1 MKRWLV
7 IVPVLA
13 TGLVLWLW
21 LSAPPRQSAVL
32 PDGSV
37 LTLREVSYGKKHR
50 HAFGPLWQRLYALVP
65 KKIRGSRSYNVGIF
79 TNSEPFVAF
88 WFTRDNTPSVPPS
101 VSFRYYLEDAQGYAA
116 GSETHTWVTTVRW
129 PLTAM
134 GKGFSTWPRRE
145 EYLCLGVYRMSTN
158 GILERIAGFAIK
170 NPAPRI
176 YPTWNAPVP
185 PVSNSVAGYEFTL
198 TRLLVG
204 ATASGPQ
211 DEPMPSANPY
221 ESRVLAYF
229 RASRNFRESRS
240 WAPGGMTLSDATGNR
255 TEVGGW
261 GLWSREGEYRMKFR
275 SSLWPGEPWEL
286 RVEFSRAANYSSNE
300 LVRFPPIAVPA
311 ELLKGKT
318 TNIFAVNVST
328 NWQDVPLT
336 ITAFQ
341 GLTRTFSEPALRV
354 RCGTLP
360 ADHRLTLVKIEDDKA
375 RNVSAGGSGSDNSEY
390 GYALKLATNSTTL
403 HLTLA
408 IHKSLFAEFV
418 AQPTLVT
425 PATTNAVSR

>member
-1 MKRWLV
+1 MDTSEQNSTLKRWLV

-13 TGLVLWLW
+13 VGLVLWLW
-21 LSAPPRQSAVL
+21 LSAPPRQSVVL

-37 LTLREVSYGKKHR
+37 LTLREVSYGTKHR
-50 HAFGPLWQRLYALVP
+50 RAFGPLWQRLYALIP
-65 KKIRGSRSYNVGIF
+65 KRVRRTRSYTIGTF

-88 WFTRDNTPSVPPS
+88 WFTRDNTPSVPPF

-116 GSETHTWVTTVRW
+116 GSESHSWNTTVRW
-129 PLTAM
+129 PITAM
-134 GKGFSTWPRRE
+134 GKGFSIWPRRDGE
-145 EYLCLGVYRMSTN
+145 LRLGVYSMTN
-158 GILERIAGFAIK
+158 GILERIAGFRVR
-170 NPAPRI
+170 NPAPRS
-176 YPTWNAPVP
+176 YPIWNASAP
-185 PVSNSVAGYEFTL
+185 PVS
-198 TRLLVG
+198 R
-204 ATASGPQ
+204 PQ
-211 DEPMPSANPY
+211 DDPMPSANPY

-275 SSLWPGEPWEL
+275 SSLWPGEPWKL

-311 ELLKGKT
+311 ELLKGRT

-336 ITAFQ
+336 ITAFH

-354 RCGTLP
+354 RCGALP

-375 RNVSAGGSGSDNSEY
+375 RNVSAGGAGSDNSEY
-390 GYALKLATNSTTL
+390 GYSLRLASNSTTL
-403 HLTLA
+403 HLSLA

-425 PATTNAVSR
+425 PTTTNAASR

>member
-13 TGLVLWLW
+13 IGLVLWLW
-21 LSAPPRQSAVL
+21 LSAPPRQRATL

-37 LTLREVSYGKKHR
+37 LELREVSYGKEHR
-50 HAFGPLWQRLYALVP
+50 YAFGSLWQRLYALVP
-65 KKIRGSRSYNVGIF
+65 KKIKGSRSYNVGVF

-88 WFTRDNTPSVPPS
+88 WFTRDNTPSAPPFG
-101 VSFRYYLEDAQGYAA
+101 SFRYYLEDAQGYAA
-116 GSETHTWVTTVRW
+116 GEESHSWNTTVRW
-129 PLTAM
+129 PMTAM

-145 EYLCLGVYRMSTN
+145 GELRLGVYSMTN
-158 GILERIAGFAIK
+158 GILERIAGFTVK
-170 NPAPRI
+170 NPAPRT
-176 YPTWNAPVP
+176 YPKWNAPVP

-211 DEPMPSANPY
+211 GDPTPSANPY

-240 WAPGGMTLSDATGNR
+240 WTPGGMTLSDATGNR

-261 GLWSREGEYRMKFR
+261 GLWSSEGEYLMKFR
-275 SSLWPGEPWEL
+275 SSLWPGEPWKL

-300 LVRFPPIAVPA
+300 LVRFPPIAVPV
-311 ELLKGKT
+311 ELLNGKT
-318 TNIFAVNVST
+318 TNTFAVNVST

-341 GLTRTFSEPALRV
+341 GLSRNFSAPTLGV

-360 ADHRLTLVKIEDDKA
+360 ADYRLTMVKIEDNQA
-375 RNVSAGGSGSDNSEY
+375 RDVSGRGSGGDNGQYTYS
-390 GYALKLATNSTTL
+390 LKLGSNSTTL

-408 IHKSLFAEFV
+408 IHKSIFAEFL
-418 AQPTLVT
+418 AQPTLLT
-425 PATTNAVSR
+425 SATTNAAVR

>member
-1 MKRWLV
+1 
-7 IVPVLA
+7 
-13 TGLVLWLW
+13 
-21 LSAPPRQSAVL
+21 
-32 PDGSV
+32 
-37 LTLREVSYGKKHR
+37 
-50 HAFGPLWQRLYALVP
+50 
-65 KKIRGSRSYNVGIF
+65 
-79 TNSEPFVAF
+79 
-88 WFTRDNTPSVPPS
+88 
-101 VSFRYYLEDAQGYAA
+101 
-116 GSETHTWVTTVRW
+116 
-129 PLTAM
+129 M

-145 EYLCLGVYRMSTN
+145 EYLRLGVYRMSTN
-158 GILERIAGFAIK
+158 GILERIAGFTIK

-211 DEPMPSANPY
+211 DDPMPSANPY

-275 SSLWPGEPWEL
+275 SSLWPGEPWKL

-336 ITAFQ
+336 ITAFH
-341 GLTRTFSEPALRV
+341 GLTRTFSQPALRV

-360 ADHRLTLVKIEDDKA
+360 ADHRLTLVRMEDDQK

-390 GYALKLATNSTTL
+390 SYSLKLASDSTAL
-403 HLTLA
+403 HLTVA
-408 IHKSLFAEFV
+408 IHKSIFAEFV
-418 AQPTLVT
+418 AQPTLVM
-425 PATTNAVSR
+425 PATTNAVTR